1 MSSKMVGIIIVTCV
15 ATLTQFCQ
23 APVNNKVIASQKDCV
38 LQVYLLRNV
47 TIKDDRVTLGQV
59 GIIRGAE
66 SLVTK
71 ASQIPLG
78 RFSVPGQ
85 EIVMDRLVV
94 LSRLACSG
102 FPASKVTLTGA
113 EKITVK
119 QQQQVIKGA
128 EFVEL
133 ASSFLQKNP
142 LARSVCQS
150 TPIWIPKDLIL
161 PGPSKGTELSP
172 RLVKSSAPNQAKV
185 QIVVLAYGKAIGAR
199 EVTFRLKYNSR
210 TVVTLVDIPAGQVIG
225 PENVKIAKTASNYP
239 EPANWSPP
247 YGLIARRRLPANT
260 VIRPDMVGPV
270 RPAIVVRRNGTV
282 VIRIER
288 PGLLVTAIGTALKE
302 ARPGE
307 SVKVRNVDSQRII
320 LCRVSEDGTVEP
332 IL

>member
-1 MSSKMVGIIIVTCV
+1 MRNKMVGIITVACV
-15 ATLTQFCQ
+15 VTLTQFCD

-38 LQVYLLRNV
+38 LRVFLPRNV
-47 TIKDDRVTLGQV
+47 TVKDDRVTLGQV

-66 SLVTK
+66 PLVAK

-85 EIVMDRLVV
+85 EIVMDRSVV

-102 FPASKVTLTGA
+102 FHASEVTLTGA
-113 EKITVK
+113 EKVTVS
-119 QQQQVIKGA
+119 QQQRIIKGA
-128 EFVEL
+128 EFVDL
-133 ASSFLQKNP
+133 ASSFLQKNLP
-142 LARSVCQS
+142 ARSVCQS

-161 PGPSKGTELSP
+161 PGPGKDVELSP

-199 EVTFRLKYNSR
+199 EVTFRLKYDSR
-210 TVVTLVDIPAGQVIG
+210 TVVTLVDIPVGQVIS

-260 VIRPDMVGPV
+260 VIRPDMIGPV
-270 RPAIVVRRNGTV
+270 RPAIVVRRNVTV
-282 VIRIER
+282 VIRI
-288 PGLLVTAIGTALKE
+288 
-302 ARPGE
+302 
-307 SVKVRNVDSQRII
+307 
-320 LCRVSEDGTVEP
+320 
-332 IL
+332 